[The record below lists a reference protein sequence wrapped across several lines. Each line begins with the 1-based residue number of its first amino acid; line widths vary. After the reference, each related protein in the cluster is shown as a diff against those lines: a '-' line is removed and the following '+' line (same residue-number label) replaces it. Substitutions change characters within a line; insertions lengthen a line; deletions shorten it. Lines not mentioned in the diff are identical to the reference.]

1 MIWPNKPTIFFTWNI
16 MSKPVLIA
24 IGTRPEGIKMAPV
37 YFALKAAGIPTVLC
51 STFQHT
57 SLLQEVFDVFGIEP
71 DINLNL
77 MRPNQDLFHIT
88 NSVLTGMK
96 KIYSEIDPG
105 LVLVHGDTTTTFSAA
120 LAAFYMKIPVGHV
133 EAGLRTGD
141 IYSPFPEEMN
151 RKLVGTIA
159 TYNFAP
165 THQAIGNLLSEGVN
179 RESIFYVGN
188 TVKDSLRIMSGKI
201 KSEITL
207 DKELLF
213 EVEKA
218 KVEKKKIVL
227 VTAHRR
233 ESFDG
238 GIFNILSAIKK
249 YAESFDDVQ
258 FFYPCH
264 PNPNV
269 VKVVEELDIKNCKNI
284 FSCKPIAYPNL
295 VYLLESCDVVV
306 TDSGGIQEEASCL
319 GKPIVVVREHT
330 DRPEAIWAGLAKI
343 VGTDKEKIEQ
353 ALNQFLYGFDKR
365 FVEDSQLYGDGYAAN
380 KIANIIQSKL
390 DLNLS
395 FDTTPKGAT
404 PSRRK
409 KLRRAAQDAR

>member
-1 MIWPNKPTIFFTWNI
+1 MN
-16 MSKPVLIA
+16 KPVLIA

-88 NSVLTGMK
+88 NSVLTGMQK
-96 KIYSEIDPG
+96 FYLDVDPS

-141 IYSPFPEEMN
+141 VYSPFPEEMN

-165 THQAIGNLLSEGVN
+165 THQAIGNLLSEGAN

-201 KSEITL
+201 KSEIRL
-207 DKELLF
+207 DQELVF

-218 KVEKKKIVL
+218 KLKKK
-227 VTAHRR
+227 
-233 ESFDG
+233 ENS
-238 GIFNILSAIKK
+238 
-249 YAESFDDVQ
+249 
-258 FFYPCH
+258 
-264 PNPNV
+264 
-269 VKVVEELDIKNCKNI
+269 
-284 FSCKPIAYPNL
+284 
-295 VYLLESCDVVV
+295 
-306 TDSGGIQEEASCL
+306 
-319 GKPIVVVREHT
+319 
-330 DRPEAIWAGLAKI
+330 
-343 VGTDKEKIEQ
+343 VGYC
-353 ALNQFLYGFDKR
+353 A
-365 FVEDSQLYGDGYAAN
+365 
-380 KIANIIQSKL
+380 
-390 DLNLS
+390 
-395 FDTTPKGAT
+395 
-404 PSRRK
+404 
-409 KLRRAAQDAR
+409 